1 MLDDLARLWRD
12 PVGEEHLEL
21 HHQVAS
27 LGRALGQRQ
36 ALAPQPPDGAGLD
49 DVAARQGHHAVVKR
63 RDVDRAAAER
73 LGTRGEKTRL
83 ALQICRSR
91 PGLTGNK

>member
-1 MLDDLARLWRD
+1 MLDDLARLRRD
-12 PVGEEHLEL
+12 PVGEDHLEL

-49 DVAARQGHHAVVKR
+49 DVAARQGHHPVVER
-63 RDVDRAAAER
+63 RDVNCAAAER
-73 LGTRGEKTRL
+73 LEARGEKTRL
-83 ALQICRSR
+83 ALQICRLC
-91 PGLTGNK
+91 PGLKNGA